1 MNRMICNFALVA
13 LMSGVGLAQAQQSTV
28 KLGVTRYQTHAQTTG
43 ITGIGIPPGADAQ
56 IGSATTVLAT
66 FEYEVMPDV
75 GVELVL
81 GIPPKIKAKASGSVA
96 FLGDV
101 LEAKNLAPTLLVNY
115 HFGKDGDSLRPYVGA
130 GINYTRFIGISSPY
144 GWQVSLK
151 DSWGPTVQVGLNYAI
166 DKQWGGFASIA
177 AVKTKSDLVATG
189 ATVLQTTIDFKPVVY
204 TAGLSYRF

>member
-1 MNRMICNFALVA
+1 MNRMIRNIA
-13 LMSGVGLAQAQQSTV
+13 LMALLSGAGLAQAQQSTV
-28 KLGVTRYQTHAQTTG
+28 KFGVARYQTHAQTTG

-66 FEYEVMPDV
+66 YEYEVMPDL
-75 GVELVL
+75 GVELAL
-81 GIPPKIKAKASGSVA
+81 GIPPRIKAKASGSVA

-101 LEAKNLAPTLLVNY
+101 LEAKNQAPTLLVNY
-115 HFGKDGDSLRPYVGA
+115 HFGKDGDPIRPYVGA

-151 DSWGPTVQVGLNYAI
+151 DSWGPTVQVGLNCAI

-177 AVKTKSDLVATG
+177 AVKTKSDLVAIG

-204 TAGLSYRF
+204 SAGLYYRF

>member
-1 MNRMICNFALVA
+1 MNCMIRNLALLALV
-13 LMSGVGLAQAQQSTV
+13 SGAGLAQAQQSTV
-28 KLGVTRYQTHAQTTG
+28 KFGITRYQTHAQTTG

-66 FEYEVMPDV
+66 YEFEVMPNV

-101 LEAKNLAPTLLVNY
+101 LEAKNLAPTLLFNY
-115 HFGKDGDSLRPYVGA
+115 HFGKDGDSLRPYIGA
-130 GINYTRFIGISSPY
+130 GINYTRFVGISSPY

-151 DSWGPTVQVGLNYAI
+151 DSWGPTVQIGLNYAI
-166 DKQWGGFASIA
+166 DKQWGGFASVA

-204 TAGLSYRF
+204 TAGLFYRF